1 MNNKDYE
8 VTSKSCEK
16 GKAGEYFIL
25 GKRSL
30 VWDEEEGASLQGT
43 EGIKYMKEMT
53 LFKNRIHYCHSFI
66 CSTKMPQVAAQ
77 QPELAFLK
85 LMVYGADG

>member
-16 GKAGEYFIL
+16 GKAGEYFFL

-30 VWDEEEGASLQGT
+30 VWDEEGGASLQGT
-43 EGIKYMKEMT
+43 EGIEYMREMM
-53 LFKNRIHYCHSFI
+53 LFKNSIHYCHHSDI
-66 CSTKMPQVAAQ
+66 V
-77 QPELAFLK
+77 
-85 LMVYGADG
+85 

>member
-8 VTSKSCEK
+8 VTSKSREK

-53 LFKNRIHYCHSFI
+53 LFKNRIHHCHSF
-66 CSTKMPQVAAQ
+66 
-77 QPELAFLK
+77 
-85 LMVYGADG
+85 